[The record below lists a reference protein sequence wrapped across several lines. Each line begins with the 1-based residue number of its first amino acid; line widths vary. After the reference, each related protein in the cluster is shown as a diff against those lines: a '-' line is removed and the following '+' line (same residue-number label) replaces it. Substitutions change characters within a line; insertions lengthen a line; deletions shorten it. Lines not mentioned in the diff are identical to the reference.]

1 MTITLP
7 DHAAAPYGPAHARPW
22 LTLFVMCSAFVMAM
36 VDAAGVAV
44 ALPRLQAALDLGQGQ
59 LQWVITIYT
68 LTLASAL
75 ATGGR
80 LGDVFGRLR
89 TFVIGV
95 LLFVCG
101 SLICGLANGLP
112 MLLGGRLVEGLGN
125 VLMVPVAAVLASEA
139 LGPQQRGRA
148 MGLYSAVGGA
158 AMILAP
164 LIGGALV
171 QFAGWRAI
179 FFVNLPVAVIA
190 LLLLRV
196 ARPSVPALPPQPLRF
211 AQAPLLILALGM
223 LVLGLQESHTWLWTS
238 PITLGLVF
246 GGMALLGLFCAI
258 QTRQDQPL
266 LDVRLFRS
274 RSFAMDAVVLFCCQ
288 FAVIGQSAFS
298 AIYFQRVMA
307 FSPLQT
313 AFAII
318 GMPIAWVLLSPVAGR
333 LYDRAGIR
341 RPVVLGLA
349 LVTLGAAL
357 EVVTL
362 PLRDLL
368 WLIPALILIGAG
380 LGLALPQ
387 TYTDGM
393 AQVAT
398 QYRGQAYGLLDT
410 CRQLGGALGMAAVG
424 TVVASR
430 EAARIGALAAA
441 FGHGA
446 AGAQTLRALLR
457 GAAEGQAAS
466 AHGLVAAAPGALAA
480 LRLSGA
486 ASIADGYCVTL
497 TTVAVGLVL
506 TLILMRGQAPRGEAS
521 LMPIHHKELA
531 PK

>member
-1 MTITLP
+1 
-7 DHAAAPYGPAHARPW
+7 
-22 LTLFVMCSAFVMAM
+22 MCGAFVMAM

-59 LQWVITIYT
+59 LQWVVTIYT
-68 LTLASAL
+68 LTLASTL

-101 SLICGLANGLP
+101 SLVCGCASGLA
-112 MLLGGRLVEGLGN
+112 MLLGGRLIEGLGN

-148 MGLYSAVGGA
+148 MGIYSAVGGA

-179 FFVNLPVAVIA
+179 FFVNLPIAIVA

-196 ARPSVPALPPQPLRF
+196 ARPSVPALPAQPFRF

-223 LVLGLQESHTWLWTS
+223 LVLGLQESHNWLWTS
-238 PITLGLVF
+238 PVTLGLVF

-258 QTRQDQPL
+258 QTRQAEPL
-266 LDVRLFRS
+266 LDLRLFRS

-288 FAVIGQSAFS
+288 FAVIGQSTFS

-313 AFAII
+313 GLAII

-341 RPVVLGLA
+341 RPVALGLA
-349 LVTLGAAL
+349 LLTLGVAL
-357 EVVTL
+357 EVLTL

-380 LGLALPQ
+380 LGLAVPQ

-393 AQVAT
+393 AQVET
-398 QYRGQAYGLLDT
+398 HHRGQAYGLLDT

-441 FGHGA
+441 YGHGG
-446 AGAQTLRALLR
+446 AGAEALRPLLR

-466 AHGLVAAAPGALAA
+466 AHSLATQVPGALAA

-486 ASIADGYCVTL
+486 SSIADGYCVTL
-497 TTVAVGLVL
+497 AAVAVGLVL
-506 TLILMRGQAPRGEAS
+506 TLVLMPRRSPRGEARS
-521 LMPIHHKELA
+521 MPIPQEELA